1 MAEALDRR
9 AGRLPF
15 VGLVTLLLRRRRFV
29 VAAAL
34 LGGVVTLGWGD
45 AEWGIDEWGSPPVVV
60 IYTDE
65 GHTKRLK
72 PAIEEVLAMW
82 EAELTD

>member
-1 MAEALDRR
+1 MKISRTDRTLTS
-9 AGRLPF
+9 AGQ
-15 VGLVTLLLRRRRFV
+15 
-29 VAAAL
+29 AS
-34 LGGVVTLGWGD
+34 VVTLGWGD